1 MTMKA
6 TIKTIGMAALLIA
19 GLANCNDYL
28 DEENPSNISDA
39 EFYKTA
45 NGYEAL
51 VNSTYASLR
60 EVYELPWIFLAGT
73 DEFVEGRNSQPE
85 GISEYRNLSSNDV
98 NVETFFGAC
107 YKAIGRCNTAIYYY
121 DRTEKTATRD
131 IRLGEVKFLRA
142 YYYFLLVQQ
151 FGGVSIVTEMYDE
164 PAYNF
169 SRNAAAEVYDFILQ
183 DLADALALVPETTT
197 SFGRITK
204 PAVLHYLAKVH
215 LTRGYQTFAADDDYT
230 KAAAYADQ
238 AINGKTLTI
247 SFEDLFWPGKEKNS
261 EVLFSIQFDK
271 SSIKDAANDGSN
283 QNYWFGPYMG
293 GEGAKNGYPYRAYQL
308 MPTTYVYSLFTE
320 NDARWEG
327 TFMNVFYPR
336 YYDFYD
342 KSKADRANMNISY
355 YYPQSWEAD
364 TAAWRA
370 ADPAHR
376 AKTRIIPF
384 GNIWMGTSG
393 VGIDNS
399 APAVRKF
406 DDPTST
412 FSLGGSSTRD
422 IYLARLA
429 ETYLIAAEAYL
440 QAEDVATAT
449 VRINEVRRRAAKP
462 GKVAEMQVAE
472 ADVDIDFILDERA
485 RELLG
490 EYDRWMDLKR
500 TGTLVERTS
509 VYNRDIKRKYFDNG
523 TNAFE
528 GADGQLKL
536 LRPIPQ
542 KALDLN
548 QNEGYGQNPGY

>member
-1 MTMKA
+1 MKA
-6 TIKTIGMAALLIA
+6 TMKNIGMAMLLVVA
-19 GLANCNDYL
+19 LANCNDYL
-28 DEENPSNISDA
+28 DEKNPSNIEDA

-60 EVYELPWIFLAGT
+60 EVYEFPWVFMAGT
-73 DEFVEGRNSQPE
+73 DEFVEGRNAQPE

-98 NVETFFGAC
+98 QVETFFGAC
-107 YKAIGRCNTAIYYY
+107 YKAIGRCNAAEYYY
-121 DRTEKTATRD
+121 DKTEKTATRD
-131 IRLGEVKFLRA
+131 TRLGEAKFLRA

-151 FGGVSIVTEMYDE
+151 FGGVSIVTDMYDE

-169 SRNAAAEVYDFILQ
+169 ARNSAAEVYDFILKE
-183 DLADALALVPETTT
+183 LTESLALVPETTS

-215 LTRGYQTFAADDDYT
+215 LTRGYEPFAAEDDYEQ
-230 KAAAYADQ
+230 AALYADK
-238 AINGKTLTI
+238 AINGKTLSI
-247 SFEDLFWPGKEKNS
+247 SFEDLFWPGKEKNA
-261 EVLFSIQFDK
+261 EVLFAIQFDK
-271 SSIKDAANDGSN
+271 SSIKDPANDGSN

-308 MPTTYVYSLFTE
+308 MPTTYVHSLFTE

-327 TFMNVFYPR
+327 TFMNVVYSR

-342 KSKADRANMNISY
+342 KSKADRATMNITY

-370 ADPAHR
+370 ADPARR

-384 GNIWMGTSG
+384 GSIWMGASG
-393 VGIDNS
+393 VGIDYS

-406 DDPTST
+406 DDPTAT

-422 IYLARLA
+422 IYLARLG

-440 QAEDVATAT
+440 QAGNVATAT
-449 VRINEVRRRAAKP
+449 ARVNEVRRRAAKP

-472 ADVDIDFILDERA
+472 AVVNIDFLLDERG

-500 TGTLVERTS
+500 TGKLVERTAL
-509 VYNRDIKRKYFDNG
+509 YNRDIKRKFFDAG
-523 TNAFE
+523 DNAFE

-542 KALDLN
+542 KAIDLN
-548 QNEGYGQNPGY
+548 QNEDYGQNPGY